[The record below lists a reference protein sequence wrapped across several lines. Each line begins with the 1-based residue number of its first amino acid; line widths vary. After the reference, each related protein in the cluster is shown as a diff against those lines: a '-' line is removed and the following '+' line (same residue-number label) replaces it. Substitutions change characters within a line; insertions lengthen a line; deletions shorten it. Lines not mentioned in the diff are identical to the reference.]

1 MYPCKLYTHMDD
13 GWPGL
18 GGGGVL
24 TKQGRGST
32 YQTGKVE
39 CNCSY
44 QLVQLCYSHIAGVV
58 ILQLQSRQG
67 HATAIGTHVILQL
80 QGRQDPCYSHR
91 RNHATAAGN
100 APLLF
105 HFACGSSISA
115 AQHQKK

>member
-1 MYPCKLYTHMDD
+1 MDD